1 METRRYPPPS
11 FPPLR
16 VMPARSYAFF
26 DLDHTLLPFDTQ
38 ALFCNFVLH
47 REPWRVLLHALF
59 IPVALARA
67 CGLASTPT
75 AKRAFLS
82 YLRGMPRDRLA
93 TYAKE
98 FAEVCVPKW
107 AYPSLR
113 AEILRHKH
121 QHRILILNT
130 ASPDF
135 YAHEIAHALG
145 FDHCIATQFEV
156 GPKFPGMPRLV
167 TGNNK
172 HAAKIAA
179 MEAAVPGL
187 TALTDQE
194 RAHSWSYSDSA
205 ADLPLLQYAGYA
217 VLVHPS
223 RRLAA
228 IGRQRGWSILHPQRP
243 YTNKLGDMLRVV
255 LQMFGLHPE

>member
-1 METRRYPPPS
+1 MPS
-11 FPPLR
+11 
-16 VMPARSYAFF
+16 RSFAFF

-47 REPWRVLLHALF
+47 REPWRVLLHGLF

-67 CGLASTPT
+67 CGLASTAT

-82 YLRGMPRDRLA
+82 YLRGMPRERLA
-93 TYAKE
+93 NYAHE

-107 AYPSLR
+107 AYQDLR

-121 QHRILILNT
+121 QGRVLVLNT

-145 FDHCIATQFEV
+145 FDHCIATRFDI
-156 GPKFPGMPRLV
+156 GDTFPGMPPLV

-172 HAAKIAA
+172 HEAKIVA
-179 MEAAVPGL
+179 MEEQVPSV
-187 TALTDQE
+187 TALTEKE
-194 RAHSWSYSDSA
+194 RATCWSYSDSA
-205 ADLPLLQYAGYA
+205 ADLPLLEYAGYG

-223 RRLAA
+223 RRLAE
-228 IGRQRGWSILHPQRP
+228 IGNLRGWTILHPARP
-243 YTNKLGDMLRVV
+243 YRTKAGDMLSVV

>member
-1 METRRYPPPS
+1 M
-11 FPPLR
+11 
-16 VMPARSYAFF
+16 
-26 DLDHTLLPFDTQ
+26 
-38 ALFCNFVLH
+38 
-47 REPWRVLLHALF
+47 LLHGLF
-59 IPVALARA
+59 VPVALARA
-67 CGLASTPT
+67 CGLASTAT

-82 YLRGMPRDRLA
+82 YLRGMPRERLA
-93 TYAKE
+93 QYARE

-107 AYPSLR
+107 AYPDLR

-121 QHRILILNT
+121 QHRILVLNT

-145 FDHCIATQFEV
+145 FDYCIATQFEI
-156 GPKFPGMPRLV
+156 GAQFPGMPKLV

-179 MEAAVPGL
+179 MEAVVPGL
-187 TALTDQE
+187 ATLTEAE
-194 RAHSWSYSDSA
+194 RAQSWSYSDSA
-205 ADLPLLQYAGYA
+205 ADLPLLEYAGYA

-223 RRLAA
+223 RSLAA
-228 IGRQRGWSILHPQRP
+228 IGQQRGWSILHPARP
-243 YTNKLGDMLRVV
+243 YSTKLGDMLCVV

>member
-1 METRRYPPPS
+1 MPS
-11 FPPLR
+11 
-16 VMPARSYAFF
+16 RSFAFF

-59 IPVALARA
+59 VPVALARA
-67 CGLASTPT
+67 CGLASTAT

-82 YLRGMPRDRLA
+82 YLRGMPRERLA
-93 TYAKE
+93 RYAHE

-107 AYPSLR
+107 AYADLR
-113 AEILRHKH
+113 AEILRHRH
-121 QHRILILNT
+121 QGRVLVLNT

-145 FDHCIATQFEV
+145 FDYCIATQFEI
-156 GPKFPGMPRLV
+156 GDTFPAMPTLV

-172 HAAKIAA
+172 HEAKIVA
-179 MEAAVPGL
+179 MEEGVPGVAEL
-187 TALTDQE
+187 TEKE
-194 RAHSWSYSDSA
+194 RATCWSYSDSA
-205 ADLPLLQYAGYA
+205 ADLPLLEYAGYG

-223 RRLAA
+223 KGLAD
-228 IGRQRGWSILHPQRP
+228 IGNLRGWAILHPPRP
-243 YTNKLGDMLRVV
+243 YRTKAGDMFRVV

>member
-1 METRRYPPPS
+1 
-11 FPPLR
+11 
-16 VMPARSYAFF
+16 MPARTYAFF

-59 IPVALARA
+59 VPVALARA
-67 CGLASTPT
+67 CGLASTAT

-93 TYAKE
+93 KYAHE
-98 FAEVCVPKW
+98 FAEVCVPRW

-113 AEILRHKH
+113 AEVLRHKH
-121 QHRILILNT
+121 QHRTLVLNT

-156 GPKFPGMPRLV
+156 GAKFPGMPRLV
-167 TGNNK
+167 TGTNNK
-172 HAAKIAA
+172 HQAKIAA
-179 MEAAVPGL
+179 MEAVVPGL
-187 TALTDQE
+187 TELTPE
-194 RAHSWSYSDSA
+194 ARAHCWSYSDSA
-205 ADLPLLQYAGYA
+205 ADLPLLEYAGYA

-223 RRLAA
+223 RSLAA
-228 IGRQRGWSILHPQRP
+228 IGHQRGWSILHPARP
-243 YTNKLGDMLRVV
+243 YRTKFGDMFRVL

>member
-1 METRRYPPPS
+1 
-11 FPPLR
+11 
-16 VMPARSYAFF
+16 MPARSFAFF

-59 IPVALARA
+59 VPVALARA
-67 CGLASTPT
+67 CGLASTAA

-82 YLRGMPRDRLA
+82 YLRGMSRERLA
-93 TYAKE
+93 SYAHE

-107 AYPSLR
+107 AYPDLR

-121 QHRILILNT
+121 QGRTLVLNT

-145 FDHCIATQFEV
+145 FDYCIATQFEI
-156 GPKFPGMPRLV
+156 GETFPGMPQLV

-172 HAAKIAA
+172 HEAKIVA
-179 MEAAVPGL
+179 MEEGVPGVAEL
-187 TALTDQE
+187 TEKE
-194 RAHSWSYSDSA
+194 RSNCWSYSDSA
-205 ADLPLLQYAGYA
+205 ADLPLLEYAGYA
-217 VLVHPS
+217 VLIHPS
-223 RRLAA
+223 KSLAA
-228 IGRQRGWSILHPQRP
+228 IGKTRDWPILHPPRP
-243 YTNKLGDMLRVV
+243 YSTKAGDMFRVV

>member
-1 METRRYPPPS
+1 MS
-11 FPPLR
+11 
-16 VMPARSYAFF
+16 ARSFAFF

-38 ALFCNFVLH
+38 ALFCNFVLR
-47 REPWRVLLHALF
+47 REPWRIFLHGLF

-67 CGLASTPT
+67 CGLVSTAT

-82 YLRGMPRDRLA
+82 YLRGMSRERLA
-93 TYAKE
+93 RHAHE

-107 AYPSLR
+107 AYPELR

-121 QHRILILNT
+121 QGRVLVLNT

-135 YAHEIAHALG
+135 YAHEIAQALG
-145 FDHCIATQFEV
+145 FDYCVATQFEI
-156 GPKFPGMPRLV
+156 GDKFPGMPKLV

-172 HAAKIAA
+172 HEAKITA
-179 MEAAVPGL
+179 MKEGVPGVAEL
-187 TALTDQE
+187 TEKE
-194 RAHSWSYSDSA
+194 RANCWSYSDSA
-205 ADLPLLQYAGYA
+205 ADLPLLEYAGFA

-223 RRLAA
+223 KELAG
-228 IGRQRGWSILHPQRP
+228 IGKLRDWTILHPARP
-243 YTNKLGDMLRVV
+243 YRTKAGDMFRVV

>member
-1 METRRYPPPS
+1 
-11 FPPLR
+11 
-16 VMPARSYAFF
+16 MPARSFAFF

-38 ALFCNFVLH
+38 ALFCNFVLK
-47 REPWRVLLHALF
+47 REPWRVFLHGLF

-67 CGLASTPT
+67 CGLASTAT

-82 YLRGMPRDRLA
+82 YLWGMSREKLDA
-93 TYAKE
+93 YAHE
-98 FAEVCVPKW
+98 FAEVCVPRW

-121 QHRILILNT
+121 QHRILVLNT

-135 YAHEIAHALG
+135 YAHHIAHALD
-145 FDHCIATQFEV
+145 FDHCVATRFEV
-156 GPKFPGMPRLV
+156 GETFPRMPRLV

-172 HAAKIAA
+172 HEAKIGA
-179 MEAAVPGL
+179 MEAVVPGL
-187 TALTDQE
+187 TELTDSE
-194 RAHSWSYSDSA
+194 RANSWSYSDSA
-205 ADLPLLQYAGYA
+205 ADLPLLDYAGFG

-223 RRLAA
+223 KSLAA
-228 IGRQRGWSILHPQRP
+228 IGKARDWAILRPARP
-243 YTNKLGDMLRVV
+243 YDSKVGDMLRVV

>member
-1 METRRYPPPS
+1 
-11 FPPLR
+11 
-16 VMPARSYAFF
+16 MPARSFAFF

-38 ALFCNFVLH
+38 ALFCNFVLK
-47 REPWRVLLHALF
+47 REPWRVFLHALF
-59 IPVALARA
+59 VPVAVARA
-67 CGLASTPT
+67 CGLASTAT

-82 YLRGMPRDRLA
+82 YLRGMPRERLA
-93 TYAKE
+93 AYAHE

-107 AYPSLR
+107 AYPDLR

-121 QHRILILNT
+121 QNRTLVLNT

-135 YAHEIAHALG
+135 YANEIAHALS
-145 FDHCIATQFEV
+145 FDYCIATRFEI
-156 GPKFPGMPRLV
+156 GDPFSSMPELI

-179 MEAAVPGL
+179 MKEVVPGV
-187 TALTDQE
+187 AELTDKE
-194 RAHSWSYSDSA
+194 LANCWSYSDSA
-205 ADLPLLQYAGYA
+205 ADLPLLEYAGFA

-223 RRLAA
+223 KSLAA
-228 IGRQRGWSILHPQRP
+228 IGKQRDWTILHPARP
-243 YTNKLGDMLRVV
+243 YRTKAGDMFRVV

>member
-1 METRRYPPPS
+1 
-11 FPPLR
+11 
-16 VMPARSYAFF
+16 MPVRSYAFF

-47 REPWRVLLHALF
+47 REPWRVLLHGLF
-59 IPVALARA
+59 VPVALARA
-67 CGLASTPT
+67 CGLVSTAT

-82 YLRGMPRDRLA
+82 YLRGMPRARLA
-93 TYAKE
+93 AYARE

-107 AYPSLR
+107 TYPSLR

-121 QHRILILNT
+121 QHRVLVLNT

-145 FDHCIATQFEV
+145 FDHCIATRFEV
-156 GPKFPGMPRLV
+156 GAKFPGMPRLV

-179 MEAAVPGL
+179 MEEVVPGL
-187 TALTDQE
+187 TELTDQD

-205 ADLPLLQYAGYA
+205 ADLPLLEYAGYA

-223 RRLAA
+223 RSLAA
-228 IGRQRGWSILHPQRP
+228 IGRQRGWAILHPERP
-243 YTNKLGDMLRVV
+243 YENKLGDMLRVL